1 MFLRVPDVSL
11 GGGMAKLTINQ
22 AADRTGLSTSLL
34 YQLCAER
41 RLPHFRLGREGK
53 RGKIL
58 IEEADLEA
66 FMATCKVEAGGGA
79 GMGTVPALRHITRK

>member
-1 MFLRVPDVSL
+1 MVR
-11 GGGMAKLTINQ
+11 LTIKQ
-22 AADRTGLSTSLL
+22 AAERTGMSTSLL

-58 IEEADLEA
+58 IEEADLDA
-66 FMATCKVEAGGGA
+66 FLAASRVEAGTGA
-79 GMGTVPALRHITRK
+79 GSGPATTLRQITRR

>member
-1 MFLRVPDVSL
+1 
-11 GGGMAKLTINQ
+11 MAKLTIHQ
-22 AADRTGLSTSLL
+22 AADRAGLSTSLL

-66 FMATCKVEAGGGA
+66 FLTTCRVGA
-79 GMGTVPALRHITRK
+79 GAELAPALRHITQTPPSGRRPAGG